1 MKQVVL
7 NKYTKKHI
15 QDLFVKIYKTTPESA
30 YLKRFVEVM
39 NNDLTSEE
47 VEAIINKFHI
57 NGSEQLSMFE
67 IADEEKDEIRKI
79 LLKLKHPARYKYIV
93 GIATK
98 KEPITIDS
106 KLYKSGLSVR
116 SVNMLSKIN
125 VVTVK
130 DLINIQV
137 IDLLNIKNL
146 GKKAFKEIIDFINM
160 NKDLKQQYEKM

>member
-15 QDLFVKIYKTTPESA
+15 HDLFIKIYKTTPKSA

-67 IADEEKDEIRKI
+67 ILDEEKKEIKKI
-79 LLKLKHPARYKYIV
+79 TAKLKDPVRYKYIV
-93 GIATK
+93 GITTK
-98 KEPITIDS
+98 KEPITIDFN
-106 KLYKSGLSVR
+106 LDKSGLTIR
-116 SVNMLSKIN
+116 SVNMLAKIN
-125 VVTVK
+125 IVTVK
-130 DLINIQV
+130 DLLNVQV
-137 IDLLNIKNL
+137 IELLNIKNL
-146 GKKAFKEIIDFINM
+146 GDKAFKEIIDFISI
-160 NKDLKQQYEKM
+160 NKNLK